1 MSVEP
6 VSRRDQGR
14 ATKPPPRPPG
24 APGKPNWTRRALVAL
39 LLLTVAVSVA
49 LRAQPGPPEPVNLAS
64 QYNDLLPLDRLQSV
78 GDPGWVGVLAAGSTP
93 GPTELKRACDAFT
106 DRLQMKEGQTV
117 RILASDGAE
126 FHACGEA
133 PSRRKEK

>member
-14 ATKPPPRPPG
+14 AAKPPPRPPG
-24 APGKPNWTRRALVAL
+24 VPGKANWTRRALVAL
-39 LLLTVAVSVA
+39 LLVTVAVSVA

-78 GDPGWVGVLAAGSTP
+78 GDPGWVGILAAGSTP
-93 GPTELKRACDAFT
+93 GAGELQRACAAFT
-106 DRLQMKEGQTV
+106 ERLQMQEGQTV
-117 RILASDGAE
+117 RILTVEGGE

-133 PSRRKEK
+133 PPRR